1 MKVSSPTGA
10 MAAIYESRQDDLGNY
25 LAAIPTADEQLG
37 AAYAIG
43 NSIVG
48 LELFDAHTTYRNVA
62 AKLITSYALDALEQ
76 SGATAPPDL
85 AIVQAFVEVVRSA
98 QRQRFSVVGTGE
110 TVRLSGDVIVGAA
123 LEVEDSC
130 VHLSAFRRQAGDNE
144 QAERGPR

>member
-76 SGATAPPDL
+76 SGATAPPIWQL
-85 AIVQAFVEVVRSA
+85 CKPSSRSCGRHNA
-98 QRQRFSVVGTGE
+98 
-110 TVRLSGDVIVGAA
+110 SG
-123 LEVEDSC
+123 
-130 VHLSAFRRQAGDNE
+130 FQ
-144 QAERGPR
+144 